1 MKLELKS
8 LCDEMLSKVQVESDK
23 ITKQIDIFYLEN
35 KDKELTENTFQEQ
48 IDDFRHTYENSLAV
62 LINTDTNEFYQ
73 IDSECSE
80 KLNTIIENLKNY
92 ITDLEE
98 HK

>member
-1 MKLELKS
+1 MKLELKA

-23 ITKQIDIFYLEN
+23 ITKQIDAFYQEN

-48 IDDFRHTYENSLAV
+48 IDEFLSIYGNSLAG
-62 LINTDTNEFYQ
+62 LIDKNTNHLYQ

-80 KLNTIIENLKNY
+80 KLKTIIENLKNY
-92 ITDLEE
+92 ITDL
-98 HK
+98 K

>member
-1 MKLELKS
+1 MKLELKA

-23 ITKQIDIFYLEN
+23 ITKQIDAFYQEN

-48 IDDFRHTYENSLAV
+48 ITEFLRVYENSLAV
-62 LINTDTNEFYQ
+62 LINTDTNQFYQ

-80 KLNTIIENLKNY
+80 KLKTIIENLKNY
-92 ITDLEE
+92 ITDL
-98 HK
+98 K